1 MDVKSIVTKLT
12 SGDVA
17 KNLLTILP
25 AKRLD
30 EIKKAFLD
38 AKYSKQEVDAAF
50 NPSKYRD
57 HPVLLSLP
65 ANATLEGYLYPD
77 SFQKQTDTP
86 AQVIIRQSLDEM
98 QKHLTADILNGFTA
112 QGLTVYE
119 GVTLASMV
127 LKETDDPQYQPTIAQ
142 VFLLR
147 KSKNIALESDPTAHY
162 AADIAGVPRSL
173 QIDSPYNTYKYPGL
187 PPGPISNATASAL
200 KAVAGPA
207 KTDYLYFVSGDDG
220 KNYFSRT
227 LAEHQE
233 LSEKY
238 CQKKCGR

>member
-1 MDVKSIVTKLT
+1 MVGSDKRRRSIRKLITAFAVAFILLGAGVFTLRSWYTNNLKPVSSSSQTAYFTVESGSTVHQIAVKLKSQSLIRSSQAFETYVRGHADYGDLQAGTYVLSPSMDVKSIVTKLT

-77 SFQKQTDTP
+77 S
-86 AQVIIRQSLDEM
+86 
-98 QKHLTADILNGFTA
+98 
-112 QGLTVYE
+112 
-119 GVTLASMV
+119 
-127 LKETDDPQYQPTIAQ
+127 
-142 VFLLR
+142 
-147 KSKNIALESDPTAHY
+147 
-162 AADIAGVPRSL
+162 
-173 QIDSPYNTYKYPGL
+173 
-187 PPGPISNATASAL
+187 
-200 KAVAGPA
+200 
-207 KTDYLYFVSGDDG
+207 
-220 KNYFSRT
+220 
-227 LAEHQE
+227 
-233 LSEKY
+233 
-238 CQKKCGR
+238 